1 MNANLQQLKVL
12 KLKIGMGDLTYS
24 EAEKL
29 AKPIIDNINNKAI
42 ELAKKYNR
50 KPKLINFKSIR

>member
-1 MNANLQQLKVL
+1 MNTLQQLKTL
-12 KLKIGMGDLTYS
+12 KLKIGMGDLTYN

-29 AKPIIDNINNKAI
+29 AKPIIDKINNKAI